1 MEAYF
6 FLTRFLI
13 LQIIYV
19 KWEQERRFKLLGE
32 IKITEHLVP
41 IKTIIH
47 KKKVYKVYTNI
58 LHK

>member
-1 MEAYF
+1 MEDYF

-19 KWEQERRFKLLGE
+19 KWEQERSFKLLGE

-47 KKKVYKVYTNI
+47 K
-58 LHK
+58 